1 MNVNNIIDLA
11 KALIIIPSISGDKPT
26 SREIIEYVKLQLPDM
41 NYTAFAHDGV
51 PSLLYSNR
59 KHEKHFR
66 IILNVHLDV
75 VPAGRR
81 QFVPIEK
88 NGKLYGRGAFD
99 MKTAAAANI
108 LLYKELASQI
118 SYPLGLQL
126 TTDEETGGLHGTA
139 YQLKLGIT
147 SEFMLTAECGSNFDI
162 IYEAKGMI
170 QIRIT
175 AKGKTSHSAYP
186 WLGENAILKLY
197 EALQAIHTAYPSA
210 EGEGYHTTA
219 NVTHINT
226 KNSSKHT
233 VTPDHCEALL
243 DVRYISAEKGIIID
257 KLMSLLPEQVNLEV
271 LFHTLPHETKPD
283 NKYIQKLQKVGTEVL
298 GKALHLKKQHATSDA
313 RYYSINNCDAVE
325 FGPVGSGQHTVDECV
340 DIKSVEQYYAILKSF
355 LLSLE

>member
-1 MNVNNIIDLA
+1 MNVTNIIDLA
-11 KALIIIPSISGDKPT
+11 KALIIIPSVSGDKST
-26 SREIIEYVKLQLPDM
+26 SREIMEYVKLQLPDM
-41 NYTAFAHDGV
+41 SYTAFAHDGV
-51 PSLLYSNR
+51 PSLLYSNK

-81 QFVPIEK
+81 QFVPVEK
-88 NGKLYGRGAFD
+88 NGKLYGRGAYD

-108 LLYKELASQI
+108 LLFKELAPQVPYS
-118 SYPLGLQL
+118 LGLQM

-162 IYEAKGMI
+162 IYEAKGML
-170 QIRIT
+170 QVRLT

-186 WLGENAILKLY
+186 WLGDNAILKLY
-197 EALQAIHTAYPSA
+197 EAIQAIQTEYPSKESEA
-210 EGEGYHTTA
+210 YNTTV

-243 DVRYISAEKGIIID
+243 DVRYISDEKENIVD
-257 KLMSLLPEQVNLEV
+257 KLRALLPEQVNLEV
-271 LFHTLPHETKPD
+271 IFHTPPHETKRD
-283 NKYIQKLQKVGTEVL
+283 NKYIQKLQKIGVEVL
-298 GKALHLKKQHATSDA
+298 GKELTLKKQHATSDA
-313 RYYSINNCDAVE
+313 RYYSVNNCDAVE
-325 FGPVGSGQHTVDECV
+325 FGPMGSGQHTADEYV

-355 LLSLE
+355 LLSLH